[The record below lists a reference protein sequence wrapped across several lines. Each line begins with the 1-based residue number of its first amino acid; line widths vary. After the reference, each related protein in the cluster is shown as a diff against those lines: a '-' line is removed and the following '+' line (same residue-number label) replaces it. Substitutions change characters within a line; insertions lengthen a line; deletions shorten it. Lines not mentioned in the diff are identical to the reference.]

1 MKLIIVYITL
11 LLLTSLQAI
20 SQEEDPTMKG
30 FIKGVKRNFPITRT
44 FDLQYDQFG
53 PTNYNS
59 KLLGQEDEKGR
70 FDNHNRLKIA
80 VNLPLYKSKSQRFVL
95 TNTFLY
101 KYESYGFGDIYN
113 FKSNTTHSRPTKD
126 FHYFAEAL
134 SATYVS
140 SLFNKPII
148 YNATMIVD
156 GNEDNVQRIKGF
168 VTASL
173 VLKKTANTT
182 ITAGLLVIADPSSI
196 VPIAPLFTY
205 NHQFVNSKWEVGII
219 LPKSILFRR
228 ELLENGRISFGTEFD
243 SENFY
248 LNIKESQLKG
258 VYEVNS
264 LELKSGIT
272 YEYHLDRK
280 IIGTFKT
287 GINNILS
294 TRVTE
299 RGERTDKYIYENK
312 QDAQAYFRLGL
323 SYNPF

>member
-1 MKLIIVYITL
+1 MKRIIYFALLIL
-11 LLLTSLQAI
+11 ASLQVSA
-20 SQEEDPTMKG
+20 QEEDPTMKG

-53 PTNYNS
+53 PANYDS
-59 KLLGQEDEKGR
+59 KLFGQKQEKGR
-70 FDNHNRLKIA
+70 FDSHNRLKLA

-95 TNTFLY
+95 TNTYLY
-101 KYESYGFGDIYN
+101 KYESYGFGSIYN
-113 FKSNTTHSRPTKD
+113 FNSNTTHTRSTQD
-126 FHYFAEAL
+126 FHYFAGAL

-140 SLFNKPII
+140 SFFSKPII
-148 YNATMIVD
+148 YNATIIAD
-156 GNEDNVQRIKGF
+156 GNQENIQRIKGF
-168 VTASL
+168 ATASL

-196 VPIAPLFTY
+196 VPVAPLFTY
-205 NHQFVNSKWEVGII
+205 NHRFVDSKWQIDVI
-219 LPKSILFRR
+219 LPKSILLRR

-248 LNIKESQLKG
+248 LNLKKPQLNG
-258 VYEVNS
+258 IYEVNS
-264 LELKSGIT
+264 LELKSGVT

-280 IIGTFKT
+280 VIGTFKA
-287 GINNILS
+287 GINNVIS

-299 RGERTDKYIYENK
+299 KGERTDKYIYENK
-312 QDAQAYFRLGL
+312 QDAQVYFRLGL